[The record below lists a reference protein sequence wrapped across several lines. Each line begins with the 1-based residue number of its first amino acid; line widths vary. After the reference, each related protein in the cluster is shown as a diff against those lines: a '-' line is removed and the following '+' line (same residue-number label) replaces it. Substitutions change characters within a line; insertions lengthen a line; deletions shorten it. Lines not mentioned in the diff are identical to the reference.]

1 MYRVLIADDEAIE
14 RNALKMMLENSIPEI
29 KVTGEAENGVQLLQL
44 LRKNDYDIVFVDIEM
59 PGISGIEAV
68 EMAGEELKGTQ
79 VIMFT
84 AYSDFEYVQASL
96 RNHVF
101 EYLLKPTKRDK
112 LLTTVHGC
120 IEKIEKERKAQ
131 ADNDKL
137 KNLLQQ
143 IRPLV
148 EEEIMAGLCG
158 GNTDKERISSYMN
171 ALNLYA
177 EKGYIVVFQI
187 YERNREN
194 LSVRNSFQFLT
205 EKKETME
212 HLCAEIKEFIQF
224 GVLQKQQD
232 RVAVLVPVE
241 EEKNEYQSR
250 IDAINLV
257 HIILGKVAGHDSMKI
272 RAGIGTVRKMPEDM
286 YVSYNEGIYALQ
298 DGRSNIT
305 IRHYNDVFGV
315 KTENEAYLNKEK
327 IKLYQAIRED
337 DQEKLDKITEDI
349 FFKLHGKTVEAVAAV
364 VLDILLEI
372 IREEEMY
379 FGEEQEKS
387 FYLSRI
393 CRECMGHE
401 ENEKLKQWFAERCQE
416 ICNRIH
422 VNSDSNHI
430 VSRAKQ
436 YIEDHFQEEL
446 SLNEISEHCNVSI
459 YYMSRMFKE
468 ATGENYSSYLNRVR
482 IREAQKMIRKFDY
495 PVKKLA
501 EKCGFNSEGYFCRIF
516 KQYTE
521 MTVKEYKESL

>member
-14 RNALKMMLENSIPEI
+14 RNALKMMLENSIPKI

-44 LRKNDYDIVFVDIEM
+44 LRKNDYDIAFVDIEM

-68 EMAGEELKGTQ
+68 EMAGEELNGMQ

-84 AYSDFEYVQASL
+84 AYSDFAYVQASL

-101 EYLLKPTKRDK
+101 DYLLKPTKRDK

-120 IEKIEKERKAQ
+120 LEKIEKERKVQ
-131 ADNDKL
+131 ADNEKL

-148 EEEIMAGLCG
+148 EEEIMTALCS
-158 GNTDKERISSYMN
+158 GNADNERISSYIN
-171 ALNLYA
+171 ALNLHA

-187 YERNREN
+187 YERSREN
-194 LSVRNSFQFLT
+194 LAVQNSFQLLT

-224 GVLQKQQD
+224 AVLQKQQD
-232 RVAVLVPVE
+232 RVVVLVPVE
-241 EEKNEYQSR
+241 EKNEYQNR

-257 HIILGKVAGHDSMKI
+257 HIILGKVSVHDSMKI
-272 RAGIGTVRKMPEDM
+272 KAGIGTVRKMSEDM

-327 IKLYQAIRED
+327 MKLYQIIRED
-337 DQEKLDKITEDI
+337 DQERLDKITEDI

-364 VLDILLEI
+364 ILDMLLEI

-401 ENEKLKQWFAERCQE
+401 ENGKLKQWFAEQCRE

-422 VNSDSNHI
+422 ENSDSNHI
-430 VSRAKQ
+430 VGKAKQ
-436 YIEDHFQEEL
+436 YIDDHFQEEI

-459 YYMSRMFKE
+459 YYMSRIFKE

-482 IREAQKMIRKFDY
+482 INAAQKMICKFDY

-516 KQYTE
+516 KQYTG